1 MSIWDYSNTY
11 VEPTVFVGA
20 GTELLPGTVL
30 RGTTSIADGC
40 TIGPNSYLENV
51 KVGEGTKVNAS
62 QVYDSEIGSDT
73 TVGPFAYVRP
83 GSRIGSH
90 VRCGDFVEIKNAN
103 IGNGTKVSHLTYVG
117 DADLGERINLGC
129 GVVFSNYDGKRKH
142 RSTVEDDA
150 FIGCNVNLVSPVR
163 IEKGAYIAA
172 GSTVTDDVPPAA
184 LAIARARQQNKR
196 DWANRHKLK
205 EK

>member
-1 MSIWDYSNTY
+1 MGNH
-11 VEPTVFVGA
+11 
-20 GTELLPGTVL
+20 
-30 RGTTSIADGC
+30 C
-40 TIGPNSYLENV
+40 
-51 KVGEGTKVNAS
+51 
-62 QVYDSEIGSDT
+62 
-73 TVGPFAYVRP
+73 
-83 GSRIGSH
+83 RI
-90 VRCGDFVEIKNAN
+90 GDFVEIKNAN

-172 GSTVTDDVPPAA
+172 GSTITKDVPAGA
-184 LAIARARQQNKR
+184 LSIARSRQGNLEGWVAARK
-196 DWANRHKLK
+196 AEGKL
-205 EK
+205 